1 MENSFKS
8 ILDQSN
14 AVLILLPTRP
24 YFDQVAAGLS
34 LYLSLK
40 GQKPVDIYCPSDMTV
55 EFNRLVG
62 VNKVT
67 KELGSKNLSLR
78 FTNYDANNIERVSY
92 DVENGEFKL
101 TVIPK
106 SGFDSPKKEQ
116 IQINYSGVSADTA
129 ILIGGA
135 NGNHFPA
142 LETKDLANAKVLH
155 IGTKD
160 LAINQRQIMS
170 FARPAGSVSE
180 LVYSLIKESGFSL
193 DPDIATNLIM
203 GIETGTNSFSSREV
217 TAETFETVADLM
229 KRGGRRSAQEEKA
242 REDYPAGSIPGEIE
256 AEKKSEEPPKD
267 WLEPKIFKG
276 NTVS

>member
-1 MENSFKS
+1 M
-8 ILDQSN
+8 
-14 AVLILLPTRP
+14 
-24 YFDQVAAGLS
+24 
-34 LYLSLK
+34 YLSLK
-40 GQKPVDIYCPSDMTV
+40 GRKPVDIYCPSDMTV

-67 KELGSKNLSLR
+67 KELGNKNLSLR

-92 DVENGEFKL
+92 DVENAEFKL

-106 SGFDSPKKEQ
+106 TGFDAPKKEQ
-116 IQINYSGVSADTA
+116 IQMNYSGVSADTV

-142 LETKDLANAKVLH
+142 LETKDLINAKVLH
-155 IGTKD
+155 IGTKE

-170 FARPAGSVSE
+170 FARPAGSASE
-180 LVYSLIKESGFSL
+180 LVYDLIKESGLSF
-193 DPDIATNLIM
+193 DADISTNLLM
-203 GIETGTNSFSSREV
+203 GVETGTNNFASKEV
-217 TAETFETVADLM
+217 TAETFEIVADLM
-229 KRGGRRSAQEEKA
+229 KRGGRRSAQEGKA

-276 NTVS
+276 NNIS